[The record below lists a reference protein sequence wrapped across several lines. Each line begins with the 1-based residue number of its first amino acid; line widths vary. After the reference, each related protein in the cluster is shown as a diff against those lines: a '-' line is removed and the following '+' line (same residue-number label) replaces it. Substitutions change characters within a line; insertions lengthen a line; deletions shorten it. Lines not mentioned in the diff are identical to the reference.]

1 MFGARYFVL
10 VISILFE
17 EFAIIYLFGHVENIS
32 GSRGLGVFSG
42 SRGGKKQSFFPM
54 FHTHLN
60 VKEKNEVFFMH
71 FAYRQKNFVFFPEK
85 SYITARTSGFCVGK

>member
-32 GSRGLGVFSG
+32 GSQGIGVLRS
-42 SRGGKKQSFFPM
+42 
-54 FHTHLN
+54 
-60 VKEKNEVFFMH
+60 
-71 FAYRQKNFVFFPEK
+71 
-85 SYITARTSGFCVGK
+85 